1 MINASLTATR
11 PKSRTLK
18 PSRRILRK
26 TVANDAIMLMSL
38 TPDARQSANRWAE
51 APTIPD

>member
-1 MINASLTATR
+1 LAKKPHRKTA
-11 PKSRTLK
+11 
-18 PSRRILRK
+18 RRILRK
-26 TVANDAIMLMSL
+26 TIPNNAIMLMSL